1 MITLFG
7 EKEITTFKEL
17 QMQIENARCG
27 SRVTVKIMRK
37 GPDGYK
43 ELDPFEV
50 EIRAR

>member
-1 MITLFG
+1 
-7 EKEITTFKEL
+7 
-17 QMQIENARCG
+17 MQIENARRG